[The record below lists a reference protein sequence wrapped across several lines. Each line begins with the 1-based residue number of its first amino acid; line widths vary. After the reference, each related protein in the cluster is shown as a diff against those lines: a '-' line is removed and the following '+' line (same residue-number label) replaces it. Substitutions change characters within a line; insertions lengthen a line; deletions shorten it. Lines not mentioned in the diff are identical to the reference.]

1 MKQLFRKIV
10 VCKRV
15 KFDETAH
22 FLPHRILK
30 FFQMD
35 GVSEVMEIFKKS
47 LLLILTYATQ
57 KTVL

>member
-22 FLPHRILK
+22 FLPHRIK
-30 FFQMD
+30 MYDF
-35 GVSEVMEIFKKS
+35 EIFSNGWGQRGDGIFLKK
-47 LLLILTYATQ
+47 IDY
-57 KTVL
+57 